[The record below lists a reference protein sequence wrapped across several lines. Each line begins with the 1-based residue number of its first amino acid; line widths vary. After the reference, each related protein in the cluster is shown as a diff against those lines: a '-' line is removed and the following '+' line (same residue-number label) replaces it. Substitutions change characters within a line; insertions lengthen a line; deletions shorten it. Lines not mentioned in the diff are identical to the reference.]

1 MPDRVCR
8 FACHKPGVPAGSVFI
23 DDSGESS
30 VPNVSSRLV
39 PWDLSHRVVDFNDSA
54 RHLLSGFEVR
64 VARPLSPVRAV
75 ARAYGPTY
83 HEEDQPT
90 RRARGRAQPPSGP
103 LRCGRHLGH

>member
-54 RHLLSGFEVR
+54 RHLLSRFEVR

-75 ARAYGPTY
+75 AIG
-83 HEEDQPT
+83 QN
-90 RRARGRAQPPSGP
+90 G
-103 LRCGRHLGH
+103 